1 MGHEART
8 SPDAK
13 DAHRMARLRRLVWS
27 VMDQHPVEGRTKLFD
42 AMRFIGPADRVVV
55 VDLLAEYEH
64 EHQ

>member
-1 MGHEART
+1 
-8 SPDAK
+8 
-13 DAHRMARLRRLVWS
+13 MARLRRLVWS